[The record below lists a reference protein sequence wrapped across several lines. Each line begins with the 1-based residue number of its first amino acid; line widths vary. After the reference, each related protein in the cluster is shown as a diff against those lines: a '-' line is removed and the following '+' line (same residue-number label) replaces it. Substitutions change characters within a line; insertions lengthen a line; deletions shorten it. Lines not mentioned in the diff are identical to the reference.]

1 MLNLFSRS
9 LRSTLAAV
17 LGASLLAVAA
27 QAQAPARDYSPSD
40 TTGEILPKYKTAVDA
55 KNYEA
60 ALAILDAQLAKV
72 PADSYDAA
80 LLYQIKVQTLMQKG
94 DFAAVIEPLERGL
107 ALSDSKTPTYYE
119 ERATRDLLF
128 FLGSLY
134 LQEAVQTKNPAA
146 ASALFA
152 KADKAMARWMK
163 LNPKSTPEAQQ
174 IYSQLL
180 YNWAVLNSEKPDMA
194 LMKRALDQ
202 IDIGL
207 RLSTH
212 PKDLLYILKFVCLQ
226 QLNRTAEATEVL
238 ELLVKMKPDSLTYW
252 QQLAG
257 LYLGA
262 GQDLRAALSIERAQ
276 ANGLMNASKDH
287 FNLIGLYFNMG
298 QYEKAADLLE
308 TGLKNG
314 QIENEQ
320 KNWELLAGAYQQM
333 ERPYKSIDTLKAATK
348 VFPKSGQIE
357 FMIAQGYN
365 ALEKPEEALVHLQAA
380 VAKGNLTKPHQVY
393 GFLAYVAYELKK
405 FDIALDAAQR
415 AVATPE
421 GAKDVQAQNMLKAI
435 QEIIKEREE
444 KKKKM

>member
-1 MLNLFSRS
+1 MLNLFPRS
-9 LRSTLAAV
+9 LRSSFAAV
-17 LGASLLAVAA
+17 LGASVLTLAAR
-27 QAQAPARDYSPSD
+27 AQAPVRDYSPTDATS
-40 TTGEILPKYKTAVDA
+40 ELLPKYKVAVEA
-55 KNYEA
+55 KNYDA
-60 ALAILDAQLAKV
+60 AIAILDAQLAKV

-80 LLYQIKVQTLMQKG
+80 LIYQIKVQTLMQKG
-94 DFAAVIEPLERGL
+94 DFNAVVDPLEKGL
-107 ALSDSKTPTYYE
+107 ALSDSKTPSYYE

-128 FLGSLY
+128 FLASLY
-134 LQEAVQTKNPAA
+134 LQDAVQSKNPTA

-152 KADKAMARWMK
+152 KSDKTMVRWMK

-180 YNWAVLNSEKPDMA
+180 YNWAVLNPDKPDMA

-212 PKDLLYILKFVCLQ
+212 PKDLLYVLKFVCLQ
-226 QLNRTAEATEVL
+226 QLNRTAEAIEVL
-238 ELLVKMKPDSLTYW
+238 ELLVKMKPDSATYW

-262 GQDLRAALSIERAQ
+262 GQELRAAISIERAQ

-308 TGLKNG
+308 GGLKGG

-333 ERPYKSIDTLKAATK
+333 DRPYKSIDTLKDAAK
-348 VFPKSGQIE
+348 VFPKSGQLE
-357 FMIAQGYN
+357 FMIAQAYN
-365 ALEKPEEALVHLQAA
+365 SLEKTEESLTHLQAA
-380 VAKGNLTKPHQVY
+380 IAKGNLTKPHQVY
-393 GFLAYVAYELKK
+393 AFLAYVAYELKK
-405 FDIALDAAQR
+405 FDIALDAAQK
-415 AVATPE
+415 AVASPE

-435 QEIIKEREE
+435 QEIMKEREE